1 LEDGA
6 SLSPSFSW
14 SPPPL
19 QPSYAKRFN
28 GGKPSPPPFQNVEV
42 CKPRSTAAQEWAT
55 PRVGL
60 WRGWT
65 SGVELSQAEKE
76 KYDANVEGPFCLTE
90 TPPHAGNSSPL
101 SSHCSLLPRL
111 VSQQKP
117 LGFPNDL
124 IGGRPLPHLAAF
136 LSSLW

>member
-1 LEDGA
+1 MARLSLLRCPGRPLLYNPPMPNASMVGSPLLLPSKMWKSVSPDRPLHRNGPHPALACGADG
-6 SLSPSFSW
+6 LP
-14 SPPPL
+14 
-19 QPSYAKRFN
+19 
-28 GGKPSPPPFQNVEV
+28 
-42 CKPRSTAAQEWAT
+42 
-55 PRVGL
+55 
-60 WRGWT
+60 GW
-65 SGVELSQAEKE
+65 ELSQAEKE